1 MEPSDKTRVSKEH
14 YDKVINP
21 PRNTRLFRKYPE
33 IKDKL
38 YDT

>member
-14 YDKVINP
+14 YDKLIDSP
-21 PRNTRLFRKYPE
+21 HKTRLFRKYPE
-33 IKDKL
+33 IKDRL